1 MEIYIGKNNEKLGP
15 FALDEIKKGLEEG
28 RFTAEDLAW
37 YEGCDGWIPLTS
49 IPDLQISLPD
59 IPLPEQ
65 AAQAPALP
73 MAELAS
79 RGRRLMAVLVDG
91 VVSMLL
97 AIPGVIFA
105 IGPLFNGSEK
115 PDPLGIFL
123 IGLAMI
129 ILTIVQAVLI
139 SKRGQSIGKIA
150 LGIRIAHSVDGSNP
164 GFLKGFLIRTFVPQ
178 IIYQVPFL
186 GFLFLLVDSCFI
198 FSERRQCIHD
208 LMAETVV
215 LKV

>member
-1 MEIYIGKNNEKLGP
+1 MEIYIGKNDEKLGP

-28 RFTAEDLAW
+28 RFTVEDLAW
-37 YEGCDGWIPLTS
+37 YEGCEGWIPLTS
-49 IPDLQISLPD
+49 IPDLQIA
-59 IPLPEQ
+59 LPEQ
-65 AAQAPALP
+65 AAQAPAPP
-73 MAELAS
+73 MTELAS

-91 VVSMLL
+91 LVSMLL
-97 AIPGVIFA
+97 AIPGVIVA
-105 IGPLFNGSEK
+105 IGPSFNDSEEL
-115 PDPLGIFL
+115 DPLGIIL

-129 ILTIVQAVLI
+129 LLTIVQAVLI

-164 GFLKGFLIRTFVPQ
+164 GFLKGFLIRTLVPQ
-178 IIYQVPFL
+178 IIYQIPFL

-198 FSERRQCIHD
+198 FSEQRQCIHD

-215 LKV
+215 LRV

>member
-1 MEIYIGKNNEKLGP
+1 MEIYIGKNDEKLGP

-28 RFTAEDLAW
+28 RFTVEDLAW

-49 IPDLQISLPD
+49 IPDLQIS
-59 IPLPEQ
+59 LPEQ

-91 VVSMLL
+91 LVSMLL
-97 AIPGVIFA
+97 AIPGVIVV
-105 IGPLFNGSEK
+105 IGTSFNDSEEL
-115 PDPLGIFL
+115 DPLGIIL
-123 IGLAMI
+123 IVLAMI
-129 ILTIVQAVLI
+129 LLTIVQAVLI

-164 GFLKGFLIRTFVPQ
+164 GFLKGFLIRTLVPQ
-178 IIYQVPFL
+178 IIYQIPFL

-198 FSERRQCIHD
+198 FSEQRQCIHD